1 MSKSKIILITAFE
14 PFGGESINPSQQ
26 ILSKLPN
33 EVNGYSIKK
42 ILLPVNFIKAPC
54 VAIKEYDKV
63 SPMAVIMLGQAGGRS
78 GISIETTGKNL
89 MNARIPDVSGYMPQ
103 NEKIVSGGEDFII
116 STLPNDRIINKLSEK
131 EIPALISSDAGGYVC
146 NSLLYTMLYYNK
158 GNVPTG
164 FIHVPYVKEQGHSP
178 FMEFRD
184 MFNAIITIINVVIEE
199 LEVV

>member
-42 ILLPVNFIKAPC
+42 ILLPVDFIKAPTET
-54 VAIKEYDKV
+54 IKEYDKLN
-63 SPMAVIMLGQAGGRS
+63 PMAVIMLGQAGGRN
-78 GISIETTGKNL
+78 GISIETTGKNQ
-89 MNARIPDVSGYMPQ
+89 MNARIPDANGYLPQ
-103 NEKIVSGGEDFII
+103 NERIVSYGEESIT
-116 STLPNDRIINKLSEK
+116 STLPNVKIIDALNSIN
-131 EIPALISSDAGGYVC
+131 IPVSLSSDAGGYVC
-146 NSLLYTMLYYNK
+146 NTLLYSMLYYNK
-158 GNVPTG
+158 GSIPTG